1 MSVGEASYFNYS
13 DQDLPAMVTDSVSR
27 IYPELTGSRK
37 PLVVMLD
44 HSGPMTVYEEDNII
58 DLSDMRVSRLDTTL
72 TLPNGES
79 YQLIHRVLTR
89 QDPSYFD
96 ICLKGIE
103 VDSLTVARSIKAI
116 FEKKQKNLIST
127 EEVANENQILTAR
140 TQELLQQLNAIS
152 DPTNEDVLITA
163 ALENSQLTSHDD
175 FKTVRKA
182 RQQIYNSVRKQMKAI
197 RSNVT
202 DKKAATRAVLTLC
215 ETGLQSLRLG
225 SLSVDIE
232 RDYMEVLGSGG
243 FKHWTN
249 KKKTRV
255 TNRALEQADPDS
267 ISNVDTKVAGILT
280 KHSNDAKPSEVMTR
294 SEEDEE
300 DEESEEE
307 FYGKNAS
314 RCCWLTLMKDVDLNE
329 DGDVLCFVGYV
340 PPATRNLGLCSVSSS
355 KVLHNAILNN
365 KIDICPH
372 PMSFLTFRQLAL
384 EGKSI
389 SRGPNGRPINVC
401 VSFLPMSSSAQSREL
416 AFAYTPICASQLL
429 TSRWVYT
436 VVSTSLPFL
445 LLHYLSLYLSP
456 SLSSPP
462 LSLRPLT
469 TISSLGNRRIP

>member
-1 MSVGEASYFNYS
+1 
-13 DQDLPAMVTDSVSR
+13 MVTDSVSR

-37 PLVVMLD
+37 PVNIILD
-44 HSGPMTVYEEDNII
+44 HTGLMTVYEEDNLI
-58 DLSDMRVSRLDTTL
+58 DLSDVRVSPLDTTL

-79 YQLIHRVLTR
+79 YHLIQRNLTP
-89 QDPSYFD
+89 QDSSYFE

-103 VDSLTVARSIKAI
+103 MDSLAVARSIKSI
-116 FEKKQKNLIST
+116 FEKKQKKIISND
-127 EEVANENQILTAR
+127 EVANENQLLTKR
-140 TQELLQQLNAIS
+140 TQELIEQLNSIS

-163 ALENSQLTSHDD
+163 ALEQSQQLLTPQND
-175 FKTVRKA
+175 FKTIRKA

-249 KKKTRV
+249 KKKSRV

-267 ISNVDTKVAGILT
+267 ISNVDTKVAGILA
-280 KHSNDAKPSEVMTR
+280 KYSNDTKPSEVTNKEGGDE
-294 SEEDEE
+294 EED
-300 DEESEEE
+300 DEEE
-307 FYGKNAS
+307 FYEKNSS

-329 DGDVLCFVGYV
+329 DGDVLCLVGYV

-365 KIDICPH
+365 KIEICPH
-372 PMSFLTFRQLAL
+372 PMSFLTLRQLIL

-401 VSFLPMSSSAQSREL
+401 VSFLPISSSSQSCEL
-416 AFAYTPICASQLL
+416 AFCYTPICASQLL

-436 VVSTSLPFL
+436 VV
-445 LLHYLSLYLSP
+445 
-456 SLSSPP
+456 
-462 LSLRPLT
+462 
-469 TISSLGNRRIP
+469 